1 MKLGDSG
8 LKIDP
13 TDKIKKYAYWERLKV
28 SEIVN
33 QALREFFEKKK
44 FTKQTMFTHNLG
56 EIGFE

>member
-44 FTKQTMFTHNLG
+44 FTK
-56 EIGFE
+56 